1 MELFSDLS
9 IWTMVHGM
17 ALGGGAMGALFGAL
31 LLLYARS
38 ADPADPGREPTTPS
52 LVGLFS
58 VASAALLWITVLLG
72 TYIVFPPY
80 RAAPPEGAT
89 DLGDY
94 PRSLLLAEP
103 ETAWLHSF
111 GMEIKDH
118 VPWLAAMLATAVAFV
133 AVRSG
138 GHLARDPSVR
148 RAVMTWLAIA
158 LALVSVVALLGV
170 FVNKVAPVQ

>member
-1 MELFSDLS
+1 
-9 IWTMVHGM
+9 
-17 ALGGGAMGALFGAL
+17 MGALFGAL

-111 GMEIKDH
+111 GMEIKEH
-118 VPWLAAMLATAVAFV
+118 VPWIAAMLATAVAFV
-133 AVRSG
+133 AVRYG